1 MISPTDP
8 FSQSFD
14 SIRVDPAEP
23 APAALD
29 AAPEAHGYEEP
40 GFYLLDDAAGR
51 FAIDRETGIVS
62 LAHDHLMAL
71 EAGAVHPVHIR
82 VIEPSGSSY
91 ELKFRLRMTGRVP
104 QMAGAEENDA
114 LAALCAAPLLDLMA
128 PAEID
133 AEPAERETVSWAQFA
148 AARENAGRLRSIANK
163 QGGYGALLET
173 PAFPGYLAGTGLL
186 SLEQAPP
193 APASTA
199 AHWTI

>member
-1 MISPTDP
+1 MISPPDP
-8 FSQSFD
+8 FAQTFD
-14 SIRVDPAEP
+14 SIKLDAPAKADDAHAEP
-23 APAALD
+23 R
-29 AAPEAHGYEEP
+29 GYEEP

-71 EAGAVHPVHIR
+71 EAGAVHPVHIH
-82 VIEPSGSSY
+82 VVEPSGSTY

-128 PAEID
+128 PATVE
-133 AEPAERETVSWAQFA
+133 EPIARETVSWAQFA
-148 AARENAGRLRSIANK
+148 AARENAGRLRSISNK
-163 QGGYGALLET
+163 EGGFGALIE
-173 PAFPGYLAGTGLL
+173 PPSFPGYLAGTGRL
-186 SLEQAPP
+186 SLDAAPP